1 MKRGSSIILFVC
13 VLVTVLAAAMPAG
26 ASEEGKLLI
35 WADEVRATVMTEFAA
50 GFEAKYKMKITVQ
63 QTNFKDIKEQL
74 GTAGPAGSG
83 PDIIVGQHDW
93 LGEFVTSG
101 LIEPIDL
108 GDKQKDFSPSS
119 LQAFTWGKSLYGL
132 PYGIESVGLIY
143 NKALVPK
150 PPKTWTE
157 LVSRGRKL
165 SNKAKG
171 QWGFTMPQPDPY
183 HTFPLMSATGA
194 YVFGVNADGTLNP
207 LDVGLNNKGGVF
219 GLQLL
224 VDLVKA
230 GIMPLGCDYDTMINL
245 FKTGKVAMIIAGPWT
260 FADFRAA
267 KVNFGFTKLP
277 TVKGKIMRP
286 FVGVAG
292 FMVSAHG
299 KNKMLAKTF
308 LTEFVATKSAMKS
321 LFNKDPRPPAYLPV
335 AKEVTDPDISGV
347 LANAATGIPM
357 PAIPEMGSVWN
368 AWSNAISL
376 ALNGQLTPQKALDDA
391 VDQIVAAIKRGM

>member
-1 MKRGSSIILFVC
+1 MSF
-13 VLVTVLAAAMPAG
+13 P
-26 ASEEGKLLI
+26 E
-35 WADEVRATVMTEFAA
+35 
-50 GFEAKYKMKITVQ
+50 
-63 QTNFKDIKEQL
+63 
-74 GTAGPAGSG
+74 
-83 PDIIVGQHDW
+83 
-93 LGEFVTSG
+93 
-101 LIEPIDL
+101 
-108 GDKQKDFSPSS
+108 
-119 LQAFTWGKSLYGL
+119 
-132 PYGIESVGLIY
+132 
-143 NKALVPK
+143 
-150 PPKTWTE
+150 KT
-157 LVSRGRKL
+157 
-165 SNKAKG
+165 
-171 QWGFTMPQPDPY
+171 F
-183 HTFPLMSATGA
+183 
-194 YVFGVNADGTLNP
+194 FGVNADGTLNL

-230 GIMPLGCDYDTMINL
+230 GIMPLGCDYNTMINL
-245 FKTGKVAMIIAGPWT
+245 FKTGKAAMIIAGPWT
-260 FADFRAA
+260 FADFRAT

-277 TVKGKIMRP
+277 TAKGKIMRP

-335 AKEVTDPDISGV
+335 AKEVTDPDIGGV